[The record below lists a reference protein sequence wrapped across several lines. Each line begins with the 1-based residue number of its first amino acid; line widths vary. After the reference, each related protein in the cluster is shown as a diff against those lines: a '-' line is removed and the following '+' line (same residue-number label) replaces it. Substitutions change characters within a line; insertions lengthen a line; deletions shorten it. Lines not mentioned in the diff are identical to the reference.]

1 MRQNVIHLERFYASR
16 LGQAAQAM
24 AARRIS
30 ALWPDLTGQDIL
42 GCGYAYPHLAPY
54 IPQAKRVALAMP
66 GGQGALA
73 HTSKRGVIS
82 CLTQDDLLPFADA
95 EFDNVLLA
103 HAVEE
108 ADNLQTYL
116 SELWRVTKPEGRI
129 LVIASNR
136 AGLWARSDKSPFGA
150 GRPFSRTQLRGFL
163 RNVGF
168 EPAFWAGALY
178 APPLKPLTGETF
190 LSVFERFG
198 ETVWP
203 GFSGLVLV
211 EAIKRLYAEPEGHK
225 ARKASR
231 PVFGTAPI
239 GNTTPR
245 HTND

>member
-16 LGQAAQAM
+16 LGQAAQSM
-24 AARRIS
+24 AARRVNTI
-30 ALWPDLTGQDIL
+30 WPDLTGKDIL
-42 GCGYAYPHLAPY
+42 GYGYAYPHVASYVPH
-54 IPQAKRVALAMP
+54 AKRVALAMP

-103 HAVEE
+103 HAIEE
-108 ADNLQTYL
+108 TDNLQTFL
-116 SELWRVTKPEGRI
+116 AELWRVTKPEGRI

-136 AGLWARSDKSPFGA
+136 AGLWARSDKSPIGA
-150 GRPFSRTQLRGFL
+150 GRPFSRTQLRGLL
-163 RNVGF
+163 RDVGF
-168 EPAFWAGALY
+168 EPTFWAGALY
-178 APPLKPLTGETF
+178 APPLKPFTGDTF
-190 LSVFERFG
+190 LSAFERFG

-203 GFSGLVLV
+203 SFSGLILV
-211 EAIKRLYAEPEGHK
+211 EAVKRLYAEPTGHK

-239 GNTTPR
+239 GNTTQR
-245 HTND
+245 QQND

>member
-16 LGQAAQAM
+16 LGQAAQTM
-24 AARRIS
+24 TERRLAAI
-30 ALWPDLTGQDIL
+30 WPDLTGKDVL
-42 GCGYAYPHLAPY
+42 GCGYPHPYVAPY
-54 IPQAKRVALAMP
+54 VQHAKRVAIAMP

-103 HAVEE
+103 HAIEE
-108 ADNLQTYL
+108 TDVLLTYL

-150 GRPFSRTQLRGFL
+150 GRPFSRTQLRGLL
-163 RNVGF
+163 RDVGYQ
-168 EPAFWAGALY
+168 PTFWAGALY
-178 APPLKPLTGETF
+178 APPFKAFTGNT
-190 LSVFERFG
+190 LLPVFERFG

-211 EAIKRLYAEPEGHK
+211 EAVKRLYAEPSGHK

-239 GNTTPR
+239 GNTTQR
-245 HTND
+245 QQND